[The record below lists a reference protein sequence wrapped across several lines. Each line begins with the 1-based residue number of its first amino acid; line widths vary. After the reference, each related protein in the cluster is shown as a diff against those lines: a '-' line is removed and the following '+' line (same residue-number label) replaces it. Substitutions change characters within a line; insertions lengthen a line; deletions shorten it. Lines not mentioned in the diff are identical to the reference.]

1 MPYFRS
7 FIVAYCFF
15 LLWVLT
21 PPLPSFIVAYGF
33 FFLWALIPFLFFQIP
48 QGKKSFIWFTVL
60 LLVIFCLFYYDYYDC
75 VHNNRFYRRGTQL
88 YRCKDEIGIGWALF
102 RMIMMS
108 CLVSLSVR
116 GVALYFYKESRVKRI
131 TVASFAF
138 VLTYAAFIFLK
149 W

>member
-21 PPLPSFIVAYGF
+21 PPLPSFIIAYGF

-48 QGKKSFIWFTVL
+48 QGKKSFIWFAVL
-60 LLVIFCLFYYDYYDC
+60 LLLMYCIFFYN
-75 VHNNRFYRRGTQL
+75 HTH
-88 YRCKDEIGIGWALF
+88 KIGWFFNPIDWAL
-102 RMIMMS
+102 MIMIMVS
-108 CLVSLSVR
+108 SLVSLTAR
-116 GVALYFYKESRVKRI
+116 GIALYFYKESRIKRVA
-131 TVASFAF
+131 VASFAF